1 MSEAKKQANKGT
13 DKVLENMTQ
22 RKQRPSPANMF
33 FDDQETLDKDEASGE
48 QNDTSGE
55 KENSEET
62 FWSNFGQKKEKVEDT
77 HKRGTFLIRKDLLE
91 EFNRLAEGQGKGF
104 KTQAINYALENLI
117 KEIKQNR

>member
-1 MSEAKKQANKGT
+1 MSETKKQANKGT

-33 FDDQETLDKDEASGE
+33 FDEQETSKNNNETELSNEIPE
-48 QNDTSGE
+48 T
-55 KENSEET
+55 KEDLEEN

-117 KEIKQNR
+117 KEIKENK